1 MYNSQNTNQVL
12 GYMCS
17 PKKSIEG
24 FQNAGQQQQ
33 INDYNNALAPLYA
46 QRTQMERAKSDLQ
59 NRNDQQGLQNIKFP
73 MEQLAAQIKEIE
85 KRLAEVSG
93 KPITTAP
100 ASMSGPAPANND
112 NTQKIAMF
120 NSDPQV
126 KQSMDNF
133 NREIANRKKE
143 ITQQITQYN
152 STIDTMVRE
161 VNMMIEN
168 KTMQYGLP
176 KTNVMIDSKNYK
188 LSI

>member
-24 FQNAGQQQQ
+24 FQDAGQQQA
-33 INDYNNALAPLYA
+33 INNLNSALAPLYA

-59 NRNDQQGLQNIKFP
+59 NRNDQQGLQGVNSAL
-73 MEQLAAQIKEIE
+73 QNLAEQIKALE
-85 KRLAEVSG
+85 KKLALVTG

-100 ASMSGPAPANND
+100 APASMS
-112 NTQKIAMF
+112 NTQKLAMF

-126 KQSMDNF
+126 KQMMDNL
-133 NREIANRKKE
+133 NREIANRKQN

-152 STIDTMVRE
+152 STIDTMVRDF
-161 VNMMIEN
+161 NMMSEN
-168 KTMQYGLP
+168 KAMQYGLL
-176 KTNVMIDSKNYK
+176 KTDVMIDSKNHQ